1 MVSKNISFCDLFKNI
16 FINYN
21 HLQSS
26 QQNSTRRDPQF
37 KIAFDIIC
45 GITDFQVHIFCP
57 MKTKKPTDKHH
68 EAGLAKQ
75 MPPASS

>member
-16 FINYN
+16 FINYKN

-26 QQNSTRRDPQF
+26 QQNSTRRDPQC

-45 GITDFQVHIFCP
+45 GVTDFQVHIFCP
-57 MKTKKPTDKHH
+57 TQTKNLP
-68 EAGLAKQ
+68 
-75 MPPASS
+75 